1 MGRGSEKTSESMVQ
15 LKVISKADR
24 EGGNRHI
31 GERAISH
38 LPNTT
43 SRTAPFW
50 SVLSSTGKSVLCSG
64 QAPVVAPIGRP
75 SVAPAVPLSASQPRF
90 NLTSGL
96 KMLIAALVV
105 VALVPNLVIGA
116 MFWFGKI
123 NPPAVQPETQAPAIQ
138 TVLPAVLTSPATIEA
153 AAGDE
158 VGFPIALDGTDAV
171 PPRSIIAIT
180 GLPQGSLF
188 SDGRPYGETEWN
200 LRTDQIG
207 DLRLTLP
214 AMANGESKL
223 TIKLIAPDSSVI
235 ADTETILKVAPAATE
250 QAPQSDGSSAVL
262 AFIQPNVG
270 VEERIKPIEA
280 AIAPTAESVKPPS
293 DNQTESNQTENDE
306 ARANWVRPSDYVN
319 LRDGASSS
327 SRIIGVVAKGTKV
340 EVVDR
345 KRGWLQVSN
354 PANSEKGWI
363 YSGYIEGA
371 AATRPRTKRA
381 ARAQESES
389 FWSNVGRWFAP
400 SSE

>member
-1 MGRGSEKTSESMVQ
+1 MGTGLEKTSESKVQ
-15 LKVISKADR
+15 LKFISKADR
-24 EGGNRHI
+24 EAGNRRI

-38 LPNTT
+38 LSNTT

-50 SVLSSTGKSVLCSG
+50 SVPSSTGKNVLCSG
-64 QAPVVAPIGRP
+64 QAPVAAPIGRP
-75 SVAPAVPLSASQPRF
+75 SVAPAVPLSASHRF

-123 NPPAVQPETQAPAIQ
+123 NPPAVQPEMQAPAIQ
-138 TVLPAVLTSPATIEA
+138 TVLRAVLTSPATIEA

-171 PPRSIIAIT
+171 PPRSIIAIA

-188 SDGRPYGETEWN
+188 SDGRPYAEAEWN

-207 DLRLTLP
+207 DLRLNLP

-235 ADTETILKVAPAATE
+235 ADTETILKVTPAATE
-250 QAPQSDGSSAVL
+250 QVPQSDGSSAVL
-262 AFIQPNVG
+262 AVIQPNVG

-280 AIAPTAESVKPPS
+280 AIMPTAESVKPPS

-327 SRIIGVVAKGTKV
+327 SRIIGMVAKGAKV

-389 FWSNVGRWFAP
+389 FWSNVGRWIAP